1 MDLPKIVKLANKLA
15 ESILMDW
22 DKEEQIQLAWKTA
35 VECNKIITEFHE
47 EQGVVCK
54 ESLQTQTL
62 E

>member
-1 MDLPKIVKLANKLA
+1 MEISKITILANRLA

-22 DKEEQIQLAWKTA
+22 DKEEQTKLAWETA
-35 VECNKIITEFHE
+35 VECNKIVTEFHK

-54 ESLQTQTL
+54 DSLQTQIL